1 MINYDESE
9 EFKKDLKKL
18 VKRFRSLPDDLV
30 TVKKA
35 VIELWHIKGID
46 NLSTVEISGY
56 SSEDFCFFK
65 IRKFACKSL
74 KGKGVHS
81 GIRVIYKWHK
91 KINKVLFIEIYYKG
105 DKENEDCNRI
115 KEYI

>member
-1 MINYDESE
+1 MIEYEESA

-18 VKRFRSLPDDLV
+18 VKRFKSLPDDLV

-46 NLSTVEISGY
+46 NLSTVEISGF
-56 SSEDFCFFK
+56 SSEDFCFCK

-74 KGKGVHS
+74 KGRGVHS

-91 KINKVLFIEIYYKG
+91 RINKVIFVEIYFKG
-105 DKENEDCNRI
+105 DKESEDYDRI